1 MTVTRVAAAL
11 VVAYLMG
18 SVPIGLW
25 IVRARTGKDVRQLH
39 SGRTGGTN
47 VARAAGVWAGLAT
60 GLGDL
65 IKSGGAVVLARA
77 LGAGNAW
84 IEAAAGAMAVLGHN
98 YSVFLLQRAN
108 GKYVFRGGAGGAP
121 TIGASIAMWP
131 SIGLL
136 MLPISM
142 GLLIGVGYA
151 SLATLSTGLLAT
163 VVFTVRAWAGDGP
176 WAYVAFGLLA
186 EGLLLWALRPNLR
199 RLVEGNERIIGL
211 RARWRARREAAVREV
226 SEKDPSDG
234 GPGR

>member
-1 MTVTRVAAAL
+1 MTVPRVAAAL
-11 VVAYLMG
+11 VVAYLLG
-18 SVPIGLW
+18 SVPVGLW

-84 IEAAAGAMAVLGHN
+84 LEAAAGALAVLGHN

-108 GKYVFRGGAGGAP
+108 GRYVFRGGAGGAP
-121 TIGASIAMWP
+121 TIGAAIAMWP
-131 SIGLL
+131 SIGLV
-136 MLPISM
+136 MLPITM
-142 GLLIGVGYA
+142 GLLVGVGYA

-163 VVFTVRAWAGDGP
+163 VVFLLRARAGEGP

-199 RLVEGNERIIGL
+199 RLAAGTERIIGW
-211 RARWRARREAAVREV
+211 RARWRARRDSASRGDKIGEG
-226 SEKDPSDG
+226 DDG
-234 GPGR
+234 GPAI

>member
-11 VVAYLMG
+11 VVAYLLG

-65 IKSGGAVVLARA
+65 IKSGGAVVLARV
-77 LGAGNAW
+77 LGAGNVW
-84 IEAAAGAMAVLGHN
+84 LEAAAGALAVLGHN
-98 YSVFLLQRAN
+98 YSVFMLQRAN

-121 TIGASIAMWP
+121 TIGAAIAMWP
-131 SIGLL
+131 SIGFVL
-136 MLPISM
+136 LPISM
-142 GLLIGVGYA
+142 GLLMGVGYA

-163 VVFTVRAWAGDGP
+163 VVFIVRARAGDGP
-176 WAYVAFGLLA
+176 WAYVVFGLMA
-186 EGLLLWALRPNLR
+186 EGLLLWALRPNIR
-199 RLVEGNERIIGL
+199 RLAEGNERIIGW
-211 RARWRARREAAVREV
+211 RARWRARREAARRGGDPGAEQFP
-226 SEKDPSDG
+226 SE
-234 GPGR
+234 